1 MKPTYKSL
9 LLLFVTPLFFVFSAH
24 AQEHVLG
31 PQSISQDSIQVTITE
46 VKLKVVGSEDTM
58 SDGFTPTIQPTG
70 GREARIWFTLGFMLD
85 SCRIA
90 EKTRVESAQP
100 SKGSTLHN
108 FTFHCHYKASEF
120 RSALTDVLK

>member
-1 MKPTYKSL
+1 VKLTSKL
-9 LLLFVTPLFFVFSAH
+9 LSVLFVAPLFLVLSAQ
-24 AQEHVLG
+24 AQKHVLG
-31 PQSISQDSIQVTITE
+31 PQSISEDSIQVTITE
-46 VKLKVVGSEDTM
+46 IKLKVVGSDDTM
-58 SDGFTPTIQPTG
+58 SDGFTPTMQPTG

-108 FTFHCHYKASEF
+108 VTFHCHYKASEF

>member
-1 MKPTYKSL
+1 MKLTFKFFSIV
-9 LLLFVTPLFFVFSAH
+9 FVAPLVFVLSAQ

-31 PQSISQDSIQVTITE
+31 PQSISEDSIQVTITD

-70 GREARIWFTLGFMLD
+70 DREARIWFTLGFMLD